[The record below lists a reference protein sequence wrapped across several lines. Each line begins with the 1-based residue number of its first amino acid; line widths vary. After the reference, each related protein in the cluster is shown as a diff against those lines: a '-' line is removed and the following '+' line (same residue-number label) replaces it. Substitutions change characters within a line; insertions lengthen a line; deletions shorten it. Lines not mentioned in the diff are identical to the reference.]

1 MRRREFILALGG
13 VTAWPRVARAEQAGP
28 MRRVGALMSYA
39 ESDLEA
45 QDRFA
50 TLVAQLGKLGW
61 AEGRNLLIEAS
72 WATDDAEKIERFAQR
87 LVAAQPD
94 VIVSSTTPTTAA
106 LLKQTR
112 DIPIVFAT
120 VVDPVGSGFVAS
132 LPRPGGNATGFTN
145 LEGSMAGKW
154 LDLLM
159 EVAPRV
165 KRAAFLY
172 NPATSPFANSYL
184 DPFWLAATSLA
195 VEPIVAPIRDPSE
208 LQPAIA
214 AQGAAPNGG
223 LIVMPGSFMANQS
236 AQVVALAACYRL
248 PAIYPF
254 SYFAEIGGLMSCG
267 NDQADNYRRTASYV
281 DRILKGA
288 KPSEL
293 PVQAPVKLEL
303 AINLK
308 TAKAMDLH
316 VPAGMLQ
323 EADTVIQ

>member
-13 VTAWPRVARAEQAGP
+13 VTAWLGVARAEPAGP
-28 MRRVGALMSYA
+28 ICRVGALMGYA

-61 AEGRNLLIEAS
+61 AEGRNLLIEAC
-72 WATDDAEKIERFAQR
+72 WATDDAEKIGRFARQ
-87 LVAAQPD
+87 LVAARPD

-120 VVDPVGSGFVAS
+120 VADPVGSGFVAS
-132 LPRPGGNATGFTN
+132 LPRPGGNATGFIN

-159 EVAPRV
+159 KVAPRV
-165 KRAAFLY
+165 KRAVFLY
-172 NPATSPFANSYL
+172 NPATSPLANSYL

-214 AQGAAPNGG
+214 AQRAAPNAG

-236 AQVVALAACYRL
+236 AQIVALAAYYRL

-254 SYFAEIGGLMSCG
+254 SYFAEIGGLMSCD

-293 PVQAPVKLEL
+293 PVQAPVKFEL